1 MSEPLGV
8 GILGAGPVTQ
18 SIHLPVIAGLADRL
32 RVVHVMDVDA
42 RVCAEVA
49 QRVDARASST
59 VDAVLDDPAVDIV
72 AICSPHQF
80 HADQVAAACTA
91 GKRAVL
97 CEKPLATSLEDAQRV
112 MRSTTGAGVPLVVG
126 AMHAYDPGWVGA
138 RDYWEDAGAD
148 ATVVRSV
155 IYLPSNDDM
164 IGLAT
169 DPVPAAPAAPPTDAG
184 PAADPV
190 VELDADLERLRGG
203 IIGLAIHAIPLV
215 RRLIPKLSRV
225 TSARVLEPFGYL
237 VTVADNDDRVAQLI
251 GLMPGRWRP
260 DWSLDAWGAN
270 GRLHA
275 DFPPSFVLAGSA
287 TAQVRIGD
295 QSRSWRYPENGYQ
308 AEWRHLADI
317 VREGLP
323 PPIPVQDAVD
333 DVSLALTI
341 ADGAVDLIREGR

>member
-1 MSEPLGV
+1 MSGPLGV

-18 SIHLPVIAGLADRL
+18 SIHLPVIAGLSDRL

-49 QRVDARASST
+49 GRVDARASST

-126 AMHAYDPGWVGA
+126 AMHAYDPGWVSA

-169 DPVPAAPAAPPTDAG
+169 DPVPAAPAAPPTGAG
-184 PAADPV
+184 AAVDPV

-260 DWSLDAWGAN
+260 DWSLDAWGEN

-317 VREGLP
+317 VGEGHSQA
-323 PPIPVQDAVD
+323 IPVQDAID

-341 ADGAVDLIREGR
+341 ADGAVNLIREGR